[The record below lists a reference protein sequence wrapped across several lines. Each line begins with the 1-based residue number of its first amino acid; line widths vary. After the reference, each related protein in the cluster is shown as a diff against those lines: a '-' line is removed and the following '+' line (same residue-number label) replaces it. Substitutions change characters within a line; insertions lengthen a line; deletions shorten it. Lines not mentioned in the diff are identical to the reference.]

1 MSIGIIGAGALG
13 SNAARLLA
21 KSGISATIA
30 NSRGP
35 QSLAGLVKELGPS
48 IKAGTVKEAASPDVV
63 LVAVR
68 WVDLEKAL
76 SGPPAWDGP
85 LVIARPHPFPFLT
98 PRPPSPTA

>member
-35 QSLAGLVKELGPS
+35 ESLA
-48 IKAGTVKEAASPDVV
+48 ASSGS
-63 LVAVR
+63 L
-68 WVDLEKAL
+68 AL
-76 SGPPAWDGP
+76 RSRLAP
-85 LVIARPHPFPFLT
+85 LRK
-98 PRPPSPTA
+98 PRAPISS

>member
-1 MSIGIIGAGALG
+1 MTIGITGAGALG

-35 QSLAGLVKELGPS
+35 QSLARLVVGLGPS
-48 IKAGTVKEAASPDVV
+48 VKAGAVEEAASADMV

-76 SGPPAWDGP
+76 VSRHRDFDV
-85 LVIARPHPFPFLT
+85 LCESRL
-98 PRPPSPTA
+98 